1 ARPLGN
7 EPARG
12 APPAAFRRTGG
23 GDADIPEQAS
33 LYARLHAPGP
43 SGATAGPPDA
53 IRDLPPHA
61 GEAAGGA
68 GAAGRAGHDA
78 GTLPKHLDGHAPRRP
93 LPAADGDVPPLGFAL
108 AQLSGVYVLAE
119 NRDGLI
125 IVDMHAAHERITYE
139 RLKRSFQEDRL
150 KPRPLLV
157 PIDVKVA
164 PREADLVEAHGAEL
178 ERLGL
183 SVVRRGPEDVQI
195 LAVPQLLDGGDAAAM
210 LRDVLSDLADGGGC
224 ERIEAR
230 IDELL
235 ATMACHSAVH
245 ANRKLDL
252 AEMNALLR
260 EMERTER
267 IDQCNHGRPTWT
279 RITLSELDR
288 L

>member
-1 ARPLGN
+1 
-7 EPARG
+7 
-12 APPAAFRRTGG
+12 
-23 GDADIPEQAS
+23 
-33 LYARLHAPGP
+33 
-43 SGATAGPPDA
+43 SGA
-53 IRDLPPHA
+53 IRDLPPRA
-61 GEAAGGA
+61 DETASAA
-68 GAAGRAGHDA
+68 GAARHAGHEA
-78 GTLPKHLDGHAPRRP
+78 RALPKQLDGGGHVPRQT

-108 AQLSGVYVLAE
+108 AQLSGIYVLAE

-139 RLKRSFQEDRL
+139 QLKRSSHEDRL

-164 PREADLVEAHGAEL
+164 AREADLVEAHGGDL

-235 ATMACHSAVH
+235 AT
-245 ANRKLDL
+245 
-252 AEMNALLR
+252 
-260 EMERTER
+260 
-267 IDQCNHGRPTWT
+267 
-279 RITLSELDR
+279 
-288 L
+288 